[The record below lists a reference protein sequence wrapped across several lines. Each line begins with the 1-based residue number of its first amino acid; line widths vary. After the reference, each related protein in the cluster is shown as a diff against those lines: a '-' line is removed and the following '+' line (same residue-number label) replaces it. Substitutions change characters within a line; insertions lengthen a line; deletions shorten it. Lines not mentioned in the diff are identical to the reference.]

1 MANGITFLPAFGQQE
16 ANTAVLPENNQVL
29 NTYLALSEKR
39 FSEGQQ
45 AYKEKQDEIKR
56 KLDAIDFNLS
66 EVAEQDFEPLLN
78 RQKELMEFVDNN
90 PEAVDPNN
98 SEWYPLYVERAKKLD
113 HLINLSKLNRA
124 EHNAYNK
131 LMVDNPEYAT
141 PENEKILKDYM
152 ASKVGERNMGGF
164 RLPIEDNPIADAA
177 ILEKFLVEGNPELSM
192 TNAGYG
198 FTEQTTTTPI
208 DTKVVENGLDAMY
221 KSSWRKRRTAEETF
235 SKLSEEQKKEKGI
248 ETPYDVFRETR
259 LKLMKLDPKVK
270 KAFERVNYAPQ
281 SSGNSNDG
289 VRYIAENAFNI
300 LDTNSGAYSVTDK
313 TTVNG
318 KPYSV
323 SHAFDNTP
331 INIKLAD
338 GTPVTTAITGLVNIG
353 GKIYAKTADT
363 QTKTGS
369 IAVKDLIPITD
380 VKTQLI
386 TPYVNQQYGSSQ
398 NTAELVQKS
407 LDLFEQMKGKKTGT
421 QSGQKKYTLA
431 EIKAAYPNELKDY
444 TDEEIREAYK
454 SVLAE

>member
-1 MANGITFLPAFGQQE
+1 MANGITFLPAFGRQE
-16 ANTAVLPENNQVL
+16 ANTAVLPENNQVVD
-29 NTYLALSEKR
+29 TYLALSEKR
-39 FSEGQQ
+39 FKEGQE
-45 AYKEKQDEIKR
+45 AYKQKQDEVKK

-78 RQKELMEFVDNN
+78 RQKELMEFVDKN

-131 LMVDNPEYAT
+131 MMVDNPEYAT

-152 ASKVGERNMGGF
+152 ASKVGERNMDGF

-208 DTKVVENGLDAMY
+208 DTKVVENGINAMWNSDW
-221 KSSWRKRRTAEETF
+221 KKRRTAEEMY
-235 SKLSEEQKKEKGI
+235 SKMTPEQRKEKGF
-248 ETPYDVFRETR
+248 ETPFDIFRDTR

-281 SSGNSNDG
+281 SPGNPTDG
-289 VRYIAENAFNI
+289 VRYIAESAFNI
-300 LDTNSGAYSVTDK
+300 LDVNSGAYTDTDK
-313 TTVNG
+313 TMIDG
-318 KPYSV
+318 KEYST
-323 SHAFDNTP
+323 SHSFDSTP

-338 GTPVTTAITGLVNIG
+338 GTPVTTAITGIVNIG
-353 GKIYAKTADT
+353 GKMYAKTVDR
-363 QTKTGS
+363 QTSTGS
-369 IAVKDLIPITD
+369 IALKDLIPITD

-386 TPYVNQQYGSSQ
+386 IPYVNQQYGSSQ

-407 LDLFEQMKGKKTGT
+407 LDLFDTMNKSKSSTE
-421 QSGQKKYTLA
+421 SGIQWK
-431 EIKAAYPNELKDY
+431 
-444 TDEEIREAYK
+444 
-454 SVLAE
+454 

>member
-1 MANGITFLPAFGQQE
+1 MANGITFLPGFGQQE

-29 NTYLALSEKR
+29 DTYLALSQKR
-39 FSEGQQ
+39 LLEGQQ
-45 AYKEKQDEIKR
+45 AYKEKQDEIKK
-56 KLDAIDFNLS
+56 KLDAIDFNLT

-78 RQKELMEFVDNN
+78 RQKELMEFVETN
-90 PEAVDPNN
+90 PEAVDPN
-98 SEWYPLYVERAKKLD
+98 SDFYPLYVERAKKLD
-113 HLINLSKLNRA
+113 HLINLSKLNRT
-124 EHNAYNK
+124 EYNEYRK
-131 LMVDNPEYAT
+131 TMVDNPEYAT
-141 PENEKILKDYM
+141 PENDEILKGYM
-152 ASKVGERNMGGF
+152 SSKLGERRMDGF
-164 RLPIEDNPIADAA
+164 KLPIEDNPIADAA
-177 ILEKFLVEGNPELSM
+177 ILEKFLVEGNPELTM

-208 DTKVVENGLDAMY
+208 DTKVVENGISAMWD
-221 KSSWRKRRTAEETF
+221 SSWRKRRTAEEMF
-235 SKLSEEQKKEKGI
+235 SKMTPEQKKEKGFEI
-248 ETPYDVFRETR
+248 PFDIFRDTR

-281 SSGNSNDG
+281 STDNSTDG

-323 SHAFDNTP
+323 SHAFDSTP
-331 INIKLAD
+331 LNIKLPD
-338 GTPVTTAITGLVNIG
+338 GTPVTTPITGIVNID

-386 TPYVNQQYGSSQ
+386 IPYVNQQYGSSQ

-407 LDLFEQMKGKKTGT
+407 LDLFDTMNKSKSSTE
-421 QSGQKKYTLA
+421 SGIQWK
-431 EIKAAYPNELKDY
+431 
-444 TDEEIREAYK
+444 
-454 SVLAE
+454 